1 MLNIFFPKNENPITV
16 IKAAKISPLILNL
29 YFFNKYIKIYLNIC
43 KCIEMYAKACYNISI
58 IKKEHIQTEYA
69 LITKIKYTPFVQINQ
84 RRINKVR

>member
-1 MLNIFFPKNENPITV
+1 
-16 IKAAKISPLILNL
+16 
-29 YFFNKYIKIYLNIC
+29 
-43 KCIEMYAKACYNISI
+43 MYAKACYNISI

>member
-1 MLNIFFPKNENPITV
+1 YKFKR
-16 IKAAKISPLILNL
+16 L
-29 YFFNKYIKIYLNIC
+29 YKEFNKYIKIYLNIC